1 MPRRGKIVGLIAQS
15 DVHIDGLNIPPGLYS
30 ATVRTSLSGQHR
42 KRTLETTYELHLNA
56 RDLKGV
62 GGFLGDER
70 GASMDAT
77 TAVQKGLLTIA

>member
-1 MPRRGKIVGLIAQS
+1 MRF
-15 DVHIDGLNIPPGLYS
+15 IPWSSQWARAYFKMDYFNGARS
-30 ATVRTSLSGQHR
+30 
-42 KRTLETTYELHLNA
+42 LETTYELHLNA